1 METAS
6 KELLPGTKKNKPL
19 DIFRFLKKYTV
30 LIIVLGNF
38 IFTLLIPF
46 ALMAIKPYYMASAK
60 LQIDPVVQTI
70 IGSGQDTSI
79 LQQYSDYSRTQAT
92 RLRGY
97 DVLAD
102 AIQRLTTE
110 QKDALFPPG
119 VPLGRCVDML
129 YTRMSVKT
137 IRNTHLIELEIQG
150 EHRTGIAEILNHV
163 MDAYKESTDAQQ
175 KQQNQNRLQYLKSEH
190 DSMRREIDEKIIKL
204 KQIAQKTHT
213 SEFSEMYN
221 FYYKRA
227 EQLQQAKVKI
237 DLMLMDLETA
247 YKQKLQEKK
256 KISKL
261 DMEPFVEEVVAND
274 WGLDS
279 TQSWTYQQLQE
290 LRTKLDGLSEKSSDR
305 SYIEERMRAMSR
317 YEKKMTEE
325 VRKLAQMTVYG
336 KRDYELTTNLIK
348 EQSKYDALKE
358 ASKNISIQLLE
369 ARSEANVNSERLI
382 TGEQTQAELRHMREL
397 LFKYESRINELGVQS
412 NAPSRISIALRAH
425 TPLSP
430 AGNNAKKLIMVCLV
444 VPFGFIGF
452 ICLVLEFLDNRI
464 TNPMN
469 ITHALGHPSTWP
481 ISRSRATTPFF
492 RETLE
497 APDSVTSK
505 ALRSLALRIYK
516 ENQTNDAH
524 IFLFNSVDETSGT
537 SSIILNVA
545 HLLGQ
550 IHPNIL
556 IIEAVTAN
564 PAMRKRLNIA
574 PSHPGMA
581 EMLNGTADFNQAI
594 YTDEE
599 RNVDI
604 LPASGKQEF
613 KNSTLVHAMIIT
625 MAKKNYD
632 IILIDSSPVMQND
645 FTEYLT
651 VFSDV
656 LLLVVQGNR
665 SLYTDLRRV
674 AELFIRQEVPAIIP
688 VLNWGGTGYTSK
700 LERKLQNTFLGPLLA
715 RIRGA
720 LR

>member
-19 DIFRFLKKYTV
+19 DIIRFLKKYTV

-70 IGSGQDTSI
+70 IGNGQDTSI

-97 DVLAD
+97 DVLKD
-102 AIQRLTTE
+102 AIQRLTPE
-110 QKDALFPPG
+110 EKNAMFPPG
-119 VPLGRCVDML
+119 VPLERCIDLL
-129 YTRMSVKT
+129 YKRLSVKT
-137 IRNTHLIELEIQG
+137 IRNTHLIELELQG
-150 EHRTGIAEILNHV
+150 DYRIGIAETLNNV

-175 KQQNQNRLQYLKSEH
+175 KQQNQNRLQYLASEH
-190 DSMRREIDEKIIKL
+190 ATLRKNIDDKIITL
-204 KQIAQKTHT
+204 KDIAQKTHT

-221 FYYKRA
+221 FFYKRA

-237 DLMLMDLETA
+237 DLMLMDVETA
-247 YKQKLQEKK
+247 YKQKLQEKEK
-256 KISKL
+256 VSQL

-336 KRDYELTTNLIK
+336 KRDYELTTNLIQ
-348 EQSKYDALKE
+348 EQSKYDALRE
-358 ASKNISIQLLE
+358 AAKNISTQLEE
-369 ARSEANVNSERLI
+369 ARAEANVNSERLI
-382 TGEQTQAELRHMREL
+382 TGEQIQAELRHMREL

-425 TPLSP
+425 PPLSP

-481 ISRSRATTPFF
+481 ISRSRAATPFS

-524 IFLFNSVDETSGT
+524 IFLFNSVDERSGT
-537 SSIILNVA
+537 SAIILNVA

-556 IIEAVTAN
+556 IIEAVTAS
-564 PAMRKRLNIA
+564 PAMRERLNIA
-574 PSHPGMA
+574 SSHPGMA
-581 EMLNGTADFNQAI
+581 EILNGTADFNQCI

-604 LPASGKQEF
+604 LPASGKQKF

-625 MAKKNYD
+625 MARKNYD

-688 VLNWGGTGYTSK
+688 VLNWGGAGYTGK
-700 LERKLQNTFLGPLLA
+700 LEKKLQNTFLDPVLT
-715 RIRGA
+715 RIRRA

>member
-19 DIFRFLKKYTV
+19 DIVRFLRKYTV

-70 IGSGQDTSI
+70 IGNSQDTSI

-92 RLRGY
+92 QLRSY
-97 DVLAD
+97 DILEV
-102 AIQRLTTE
+102 AIQRLTPE
-110 QKDALFPPG
+110 QKEALFPPG
-119 VPLGRCVDML
+119 IPLERCVDL
-129 YTRMSVKT
+129 LHTRLFVKT
-137 IRNTHLIELEIQG
+137 VRNTHLIELELQG
-150 EHRTGIAEILNHV
+150 DHRTGIAEILNHI
-163 MDAYKESTDAQQ
+163 MDAYKETTDSQQ
-175 KQQNQNRLQYLKSEH
+175 KQQNRNRLQYLKTEH
-190 DSMRREIDEKIIKL
+190 DSLRKEIDDKITTL
-204 KQIAQKTHT
+204 KSIAQKTHT

-221 FYYKRA
+221 FFYKRA

-237 DLMLMDLETA
+237 DLMLMDVETA
-247 YKQKLQEKK
+247 YKQKLQEKE

-290 LRTKLDGLSEKSSDR
+290 LRAKLDGLSKSSSDR
-305 SYIEERMRAMSR
+305 SYIEERMKAMSQ
-317 YEKKMTEE
+317 YEKEMTQA
-325 VRKLAQMTVYG
+325 VRKLAEMTVYG
-336 KRDYELTTNLIK
+336 KRDYELTTKLIR
-348 EQSKYDALKE
+348 EQSKYEALREAAGDISRQLEEARKE
-358 ASKNISIQLLE
+358 AAI
-369 ARSEANVNSERLI
+369 NSEHLI
-382 TGEQTQAELRHMREL
+382 TGEQLQAELRHMREL

-430 AGNNAKKLIMVCLV
+430 AGNNAKKLVMICLV

-452 ICLVLEFLDNRI
+452 VCLVLELLDNRI

-481 ISRSRATTPFF
+481 ISRADADTPFS

-497 APDSVTSK
+497 APTSVTAK

-516 ENQTNDAH
+516 ENQTNNAH
-524 IFLFNSVDETSGT
+524 IFLFNSVDHKSGT

-564 PAMRKRLNIA
+564 PAMRTRLAIP

-581 EMLNGTADFNQAI
+581 EILNGTANFNQCI

-604 LPASGKQEF
+604 LPASDKEGF
-613 KNSTLVHAMIIT
+613 KNSSLIHAMIIT

-632 IILIDSSPVMQND
+632 IILIDASPVMQND

-665 SLYTDLRRV
+665 STYSDLRRV
-674 AELFIRQEVPAIIP
+674 AELFIRQEVPAVIP
-688 VLNWGGTGYTSK
+688 VLNWGGADYTGNLEKK
-700 LERKLQNTFLGPLLA
+700 LEKTILGPLLG
-715 RIRGA
+715 RLRRA